1 MCRLS
6 YQAQGLQVVDL
17 QRCSLLSFTPIAMGR
32 AQTGGRLSHF
42 FAITA
47 QLMRRILVDHPRSHL
62 AEKRGRGAYKL
73 EDVIAMS

>member
-1 MCRLS
+1 M
-6 YQAQGLQVVDL
+6 
-17 QRCSLLSFTPIAMGR
+17 
-32 AQTGGRLSHF
+32 SHF

>member
-1 MCRLS
+1 
-6 YQAQGLQVVDL
+6 
-17 QRCSLLSFTPIAMGR
+17 
-32 AQTGGRLSHF
+32 LSHF

-73 EDVIAMS
+73 EDVIAMSQERSVDLLKLDESLAVSRGSLPGRLESLSKEFLPA